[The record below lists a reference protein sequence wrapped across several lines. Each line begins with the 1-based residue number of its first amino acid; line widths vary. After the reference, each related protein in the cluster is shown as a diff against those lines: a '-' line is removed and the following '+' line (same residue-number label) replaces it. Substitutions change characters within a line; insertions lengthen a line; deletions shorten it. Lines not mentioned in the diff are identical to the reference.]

1 MFKAGQLVSVNVE
14 APSKWGL
21 VLEVVGVK
29 VYVQWGYKA
38 EWHNQENLKVVQDVT
53 QPNLKSA
60 QELND
65 EL

>member
-1 MFKAGQLVSVNVE
+1 VFKVGQLVSVNVST
-14 APSKWGL
+14 PSKWGL

-38 EWHNQENLKVVQDVT
+38 EWYNQENLKVVQDVT

-60 QELND
+60 QELNNV
-65 EL
+65 

>member
-1 MFKAGQLVSVNVE
+1 MFKVGQLVSVNVST
-14 APSKWGL
+14 PSKWGL

-60 QELND
+60 QELNHV
-65 EL
+65 